1 MMLFAAAHSE
11 AGTFHSCAAASIS
24 TSRAAAPPWRTYS
37 CESRMP
43 RLPPVPKSFHTRLR
57 ARFCPGVGY
66 SVVTFD
72 QSHSSSSATSWAR
85 PVSVPWPISERA
97 MRITIVSSGRI
108 TTQAF
113 TSGEPSAARMT
124 FGPPNGM
131 SSPSASPPPAAAAP
145 TTNRRRSI
153 LGMYVMTCPPCSRAR
168 RGVDR
173 RAHLLIGAAAA
184 DVADIG
190 VDVGIGGF
198 GLLLEQRRHRH
209 DHPALA
215 IAALRHVVLEP
226 GLLHLVQGAARG
238 KPLDRGDLLA
248 FRRAHRHR
256 ARAHGHAVHV
266 HGAGAA
272 LGDAAAVFGSGKADL
287 LPQHPQ
293 ERGVGVDIDV
303 VGLSVDG
310 ETSHSQ
316 PPILSPAAAMIDAAT
331 TPRLR
336 GVRS

>member
-1 MMLFAAAHSE
+1 MCVMMLFAATHSDV
-11 AGTFHSCAAASIS
+11 GTFHSCAAASIS
-24 TSRAAAPPWRTYS
+24 TSRAAAPPWRIYS

-72 QSHSSSSATSWAR
+72 QSHSSSSATNWAR

-97 MRITIVSSGRI
+97 MRITTVSSGRI

-113 TSGEPSAARMT
+113 TSGDPSAARIT

-131 SSPSASPPPAAAAP
+131 SRPSASPPPAAAAP
-145 TTNRRRSI
+145 TTNLRRSI
-153 LGMYVMTCPPCSRAR
+153 LGMYVMACPPCSRVR
-168 RGVDR
+168 RSVNC

-190 VDVGIGGF
+190 VDVGVGRLR
-198 GLLLEQRRHRH
+198 LLLEQRRHRH

-215 IAALRHVVLEP
+215 VAALRHVMLEP

-238 KPLDRGDLLA
+238 EPLDRGDLLA
-248 FRRAHRHR
+248 LGRAHRHR
-256 ARAHGHAVHV
+256 ARARGLAVHV

-272 LGDAAAVFGSGKADL
+272 LGDPAPVFSSGKADL

-293 ERGVGVDIDV
+293 ERGVGVAIDV
-303 VGLSVDG
+303 VGVSLAG
-310 ETSHSQ
+310 ETSH
-316 PPILSPAAAMIDAAT
+316 
-331 TPRLR
+331 
-336 GVRS
+336 